1 MDNDNEFNYSSDNN
15 FKQIPSKNKN
25 GFGKTIFIPFISGIV
40 GAALVVGICFGVP
53 NVKNKIFNLN
63 SSTTSESQSSGS
75 SKSSNS
81 EYNAK
86 LMDIAEYSETSVAV
100 AESVLPSVVGI
111 TVEYNVSSFGQTGV
125 ATATGSGVIISEDG
139 YIITNNH
146 VINAESSSIYYQV
159 TEATSIKVH
168 LYGDDDDVQYDAEV
182 VGSDSTSDLAVLKIE
197 PKEDLTAIK
206 IGDSDNLRV
215 GEFVMAVGNPLGLD
229 SSITCGVISALDRE
243 VTDSEGNTYLT
254 IQTDA
259 AINSGNSG
267 GALVNSKG
275 ELIGINSLKL
285 SNSSSS
291 ETTIEGIGFAIPINS
306 SMDVINQLIEYGT
319 VKRPYIGIT
328 GSSLTEA
335 LAERYNYPVGV
346 YVESV
351 EDDGPA
357 KDAGLEVGD
366 VITEV
371 EGQAVKSVEEIN
383 RIKNTYSIGDTIT
396 LKVYRDNDYID
407 VDITLGETP
416 EETDESESPTVQN
429 QSDLYNYY
437 YQY

>member
-15 FKQIPSKNKN
+15 FKQVPKKNN
-25 GFGKTIFIPFISGIV
+25 GFGKTVFVPFLSGIV
-40 GAALVVGICFGVP
+40 GTALVLGVCFGVP
-53 NVKNKIFNLN
+53 NIKNKLIGSN
-63 SSTTSESQSSGS
+63 SSVNTDGNSSNS
-75 SKSSNS
+75 ASNS

-86 LMDIAEYSETSVAV
+86 LMDIAEFSETSVAV
-100 AESVLPSVVGI
+100 AEKVLPSVVGI
-111 TVEYNVSSFGQTGV
+111 NVEYSIASSFGQTGV
-125 ATATGSGVIISEDG
+125 AEAAGSGVIISKDG

-146 VINAESSSIYYQV
+146 VINASSSSTFYQI

-168 LYGDDDDVQYDAEV
+168 LYGDADDVQYDAEV
-182 VGSDSTSDLAVLKIE
+182 VGSDSASDLAVLKIE
-197 PKEDLTAIK
+197 PKEELTAIA
-206 IGDSDNLRV
+206 IGDSDNLKA

-229 SSITCGVISALDRE
+229 SSVTTGIISALNRE

-291 ETTIEGIGFAIPINS
+291 EATIEGIGFAIPVNS
-306 SMDVINQLIEYGT
+306 SMDIINQLIEYGT

-357 KDAGLEVGD
+357 KTAGLVVGD

-371 EGQAVKSVEEIN
+371 DGKAVASVDDIN
-383 RIKNTYSIGDTIT
+383 LIKNNHSIGDTISLT
-396 LKVYRDNDYID
+396 IYRDGDYINLD
-407 VDITLGETP
+407 VTLGETP
-416 EETDESESPTVQN
+416 EETEEKTETPQN
-429 QSDLYNYY
+429 QAYY
-437 YQY
+437 YDYFQN

>member
-15 FKQIPSKNKN
+15 FKQVPKKNN
-25 GFGKTIFIPFISGIV
+25 GFGKTVFVPFLSGIV
-40 GAALVVGICFGVP
+40 GTALVLGVCFGVP
-53 NVKNKIFNLN
+53 NIKNKLIGSN
-63 SSTTSESQSSGS
+63 SSVNTDGNSSNS
-75 SKSSNS
+75 ASNS

-86 LMDIAEYSETSVAV
+86 LMDIAEFSETSVAV
-100 AESVLPSVVGI
+100 AEKVLPSVVGI
-111 TVEYNVSSFGQTGV
+111 NVEYSIASSFGQTGV
-125 ATATGSGVIISEDG
+125 AEAAGSGVIISKDG

-146 VINAESSSIYYQV
+146 VINASSSSTFYQI

-168 LYGDDDDVQYDAEV
+168 LYGDADDVQYDAEV
-182 VGSDSTSDLAVLKIE
+182 VGSDSASDLAVLKIE
-197 PKEDLTAIK
+197 PKEELTAIA
-206 IGDSDNLRV
+206 IGDSDNLKA

-229 SSITCGVISALDRE
+229 SSVTTGIISALNRE

-291 ETTIEGIGFAIPINS
+291 EATIEGIGFAIPVNS
-306 SMDVINQLIEYGT
+306 SMDIINQLIEYGT

-357 KDAGLEVGD
+357 KAAGLVVGD

-371 EGQAVKSVEEIN
+371 DGKAVASVDDIN
-383 RIKNTYSIGDTIT
+383 LIKNNHSIGDTISLT
-396 LKVYRDNDYID
+396 IYRDGDYINLD
-407 VDITLGETP
+407 VTLGEAPEKTEEKTETP
-416 EETDESESPTVQN
+416 QN
-429 QSDLYNYY
+429 QAYY
-437 YQY
+437 YDYFQN

>member
-15 FKQIPSKNKN
+15 FKQVPKKNN
-25 GFGKTIFIPFISGIV
+25 GFGKTVFVPFLSGIV
-40 GAALVVGICFGVP
+40 GTALVLGVCFGVP
-53 NVKNKIFNLN
+53 NIKNKLIGSNLSVNTDGN
-63 SSTTSESQSSGS
+63 SSNSA
-75 SKSSNS
+75 SNS

-86 LMDIAEYSETSVAV
+86 LMDIAEFSETSVAV
-100 AESVLPSVVGI
+100 AEKVLPSVVGI
-111 TVEYNVSSFGQTGV
+111 NVEYSIASSFGQTGV
-125 ATATGSGVIISEDG
+125 AEAAGSGVIISKDG

-146 VINAESSSIYYQV
+146 VINASSSSTFYQI

-168 LYGDDDDVQYDAEV
+168 LYGDADDVQYDAEV
-182 VGSDSTSDLAVLKIE
+182 VGSDSASDLAVLKIE
-197 PKEDLTAIK
+197 PKEELTAIA
-206 IGDSDNLRV
+206 IGDSDNLKA

-229 SSITCGVISALDRE
+229 SSVTTGIISALNRE

-291 ETTIEGIGFAIPINS
+291 EATIEGIGFAIPVNS
-306 SMDVINQLIEYGT
+306 SMDIINQLIEYGT

-357 KDAGLEVGD
+357 KAAGLVVGD

-371 EGQAVKSVEEIN
+371 DGKAVASVDDIN
-383 RIKNTYSIGDTIT
+383 LIKNNHSIGDTISLT
-396 LKVYRDNDYID
+396 IYRDGDYINLD
-407 VDITLGETP
+407 VTLGETP
-416 EETDESESPTVQN
+416 EETEEKTETPQN
-429 QSDLYNYY
+429 QAYY
-437 YQY
+437 YDYFQN

>member
-15 FKQIPSKNKN
+15 FKQVPKKNN
-25 GFGKTIFIPFISGIV
+25 GFGKTVFVPFLSGIV
-40 GAALVVGICFGVP
+40 GTALVLGVCFGVP
-53 NVKNKIFNLN
+53 NIKNKLIGSN
-63 SSTTSESQSSGS
+63 SSVNTDGNSSNS
-75 SKSSNS
+75 ASNS

-86 LMDIAEYSETSVAV
+86 LMDIAEFSETSVAV
-100 AESVLPSVVGI
+100 AEKVLPSVVGI
-111 TVEYNVSSFGQTGV
+111 NVEYSIASSFGQTGV
-125 ATATGSGVIISEDG
+125 AEAAGSGVIISKDG

-146 VINAESSSIYYQV
+146 VINASSSSTFYQI

-168 LYGDDDDVQYDAEV
+168 LYGDADDVQYDAEV
-182 VGSDSTSDLAVLKIE
+182 VGSDSASDLAVLKIE
-197 PKEDLTAIK
+197 PKEELTAIA
-206 IGDSDNLRV
+206 IGDSDNLKA

-229 SSITCGVISALDRE
+229 SSVTTGIISALNRE

-291 ETTIEGIGFAIPINS
+291 EATIEGIGFAIPVNS
-306 SMDVINQLIEYGT
+306 SMDIINQLIEYGT

-357 KDAGLEVGD
+357 KAAGLVVGD

-371 EGQAVKSVEEIN
+371 DGKAVASVDDIN
-383 RIKNTYSIGDTIT
+383 LIKNNHSIGDTISLT
-396 LKVYRDNDYID
+396 IYRDGDYINLD
-407 VDITLGETP
+407 VTLGETP
-416 EETDESESPTVQN
+416 EETEEKTETPQN
-429 QSDLYNYY
+429 QAYY
-437 YQY
+437 YDYFQN

>member
-15 FKQIPSKNKN
+15 FKQVPVKNKN
-25 GFGKTIFIPFISGIV
+25 GFGKTVFVPLISGIV
-40 GAALVVGICFGVP
+40 GAALVVGVCFGIP
-53 NVKNKIFNLN
+53 SVKERLLSLN
-63 SSTTSESQSSGS
+63 SSTASENGS
-75 SKSSNS
+75 SNSASANS
-81 EYNAK
+81 EYNAT

-111 TVEYNVSSFGQTGV
+111 TVEYNVSSFGQSGI

-168 LYGDDDDVQYDAEV
+168 LYGDSDDVQYEAEV

-197 PKEDLTAIK
+197 SDQELTAIK

-229 SSITCGVISALDRE
+229 SSVTCGVISALNRE
-243 VTDSEGNTYLT
+243 VTDSDGNTYLT

-267 GALVNSKG
+267 GTLVNSKG

-291 ETTIEGIGFAIPINS
+291 ETTIEGIGFAIPVNS
-306 SMDVINQLIEYGT
+306 SMDIIDQLIEYGT
-319 VKRPYIGIT
+319 VRRPYIGIS

-335 LAERYNYPVGV
+335 LSERYNYPVGV

-351 EDDGPA
+351 EEGGPA
-357 KDAGLEVGD
+357 EEAGLEVGD

-371 EGQAVKSVEEIN
+371 DGQAVESVEEIN
-383 RIKNTYSIGDTIT
+383 TIKNTYSIGDTISLT
-396 LKVYRDNDYID
+396 VYRNNDYITVD
-407 VDITLGETP
+407 VTLGETP
-416 EETDESESPTVQN
+416 EETEEETPALEN

-437 YQY
+437 FNY

>member
-15 FKQIPSKNKN
+15 FKQVPSKNKN
-25 GFGKTIFIPFISGIV
+25 GFGKTVLLPFVSGIV
-40 GAALVVGICFGVP
+40 GASLVLGVCFGVP
-53 NVKNKIFNLN
+53 NIRERIFGGTN
-63 SSTTSESQSSGS
+63 SSNTSGNSQSSS
-75 SKSSNS
+75 ISSNS
-81 EYNAK
+81 EYNAT

-100 AESVLPSVVGI
+100 AEAVLPSVVGI
-111 TVEYNVSSFGQTGV
+111 TVDYSVSSFGQTG
-125 ATATGSGVIISEDG
+125 TASASGSGVIISEDG

-146 VINAESSSIYYQV
+146 VINAESSSTYYQI
-159 TEATSIKVH
+159 TEATSIRVH
-168 LYGDDDDVQYDAEV
+168 LYGDDDDVQYEATV

-197 PKEDLTAIK
+197 PAETLTAIT

-229 SSITCGVISALDRE
+229 SSVTTGIISALNRE
-243 VTDSEGNTYLT
+243 VTDSEGNTYIT

-291 ETTIEGIGFAIPINS
+291 ETTIEGIGFAIPVNS
-306 SMDVINQLIEYGT
+306 SMDIINQLIEYGT
-319 VKRPYIGIT
+319 VIRPYIGIT

-351 EDDGPA
+351 LDDGPA
-357 KDAGLEVGD
+357 NGVLEVGD

-371 EGQAVKSVEEIN
+371 ESESVTSVDEIN
-383 RIKNTYSIGDTIT
+383 RIKNTYSVGDTISLT
-396 LKVYRDNDYID
+396 VYRDGDYIT
-407 VDITLGETP
+407 VEITLVETP
-416 EETDESESPTVQN
+416 EETEDSVTAQD
-429 QSDLYNYY
+429 QSNYNNYY
-437 YQY
+437 YYNY

>member
-15 FKQIPSKNKN
+15 FKQVPVKSKNS
-25 GFGKTIFIPFISGIV
+25 FGKTVFVPLISGIV
-40 GAALVVGICFGVP
+40 GAALVVGVCFGVP
-53 NVKNKIFNLN
+53 SVKERLIGLN
-63 SSTTSESQSSGS
+63 SSTASENGS
-75 SKSSNS
+75 SNSSTSANS
-81 EYNAK
+81 EYNAT

-111 TVEYNVSSFGQTGV
+111 TVEYNVSSFGQSGI

-146 VINAESSSIYYQV
+146 VINAESSSVYYQV

-168 LYGDDDDVQYDAEV
+168 LYGDSDDVQYEAEV

-197 PKEDLTAIK
+197 PDQKLTAIK

-229 SSITCGVISALDRE
+229 SSVTCGVISALNRE

-291 ETTIEGIGFAIPINS
+291 ETTIEGIGFAIPVNS
-306 SMDVINQLIEYGT
+306 SMDIIDQLIEYGT
-319 VKRPYIGIT
+319 VRRPYIGIT

-351 EDDGPA
+351 EEGGPA
-357 KDAGLEVGD
+357 EEAGLEVGD

-371 EGQAVKSVEEIN
+371 EGQAVGSVEEIN
-383 RIKNTYSIGDTIT
+383 TIKNTYSIGDTISLT
-396 LKVYRDNDYID
+396 IYRDNDYTTVD
-407 VDITLGETP
+407 VTLGETP
-416 EETDESESPTVQN
+416 EETEEETPTLED
-429 QSDLYNYY
+429 QSDFYNYY
-437 YQY
+437 FNY

>member
-15 FKQIPSKNKN
+15 FKQVPSKNKN
-25 GFGKTIFIPFISGIV
+25 GFGKTVLLPFVSGIV
-40 GAALVVGICFGVP
+40 GASLVLGVCFGVP
-53 NVKNKIFNLN
+53 NIRERIFGGTN
-63 SSTTSESQSSGS
+63 SSNTSGNSQSSS
-75 SKSSNS
+75 ISSNS
-81 EYNAK
+81 EYNAT

-100 AESVLPSVVGI
+100 AEAVLPSVVGI
-111 TVEYNVSSFGQTGV
+111 TVDYSVSSFGQTG
-125 ATATGSGVIISEDG
+125 TASASGSGVIISEDG

-146 VINAESSSIYYQV
+146 VINAESSSTYYQI
-159 TEATSIKVH
+159 TEATSIRVH
-168 LYGDDDDVQYDAEV
+168 LYGDDDDVQYEATV

-197 PKEDLTAIK
+197 PAETLTAIT

-229 SSITCGVISALDRE
+229 SSVTTGIISALNRE
-243 VTDSEGNTYLT
+243 VTDSEGNTYIT

-291 ETTIEGIGFAIPINS
+291 ETTIEGIGFAIPVNS
-306 SMDVINQLIEYGT
+306 SMDIINQLIEYGT
-319 VKRPYIGIT
+319 VIRPYIGIT

-351 EDDGPA
+351 LDDGPA
-357 KDAGLEVGD
+357 NGVLEVGD

-371 EGQAVKSVEEIN
+371 EGKSVTSVDEIN
-383 RIKNTYSIGDTIT
+383 RIKNTYSVGDTISLT
-396 LKVYRDNDYID
+396 VYRDGDYIT
-407 VDITLGETP
+407 VEITLVETP
-416 EETDESESPTVQN
+416 EETEDSVTAQD
-429 QSDLYNYY
+429 QSNYNNYY
-437 YQY
+437 YYNY

>member
-15 FKQIPSKNKN
+15 FKQVPVKNKN
-25 GFGKTIFIPFISGIV
+25 GFGKTVFVPLISGIV
-40 GAALVVGICFGVP
+40 GAALVVGVCFGIP
-53 NVKNKIFNLN
+53 SVKERLLSLN
-63 SSTTSESQSSGS
+63 SSTASENGS
-75 SKSSNS
+75 SNSASANS
-81 EYNAK
+81 EYNAT

-111 TVEYNVSSFGQTGV
+111 TVEYNVSSFGQSGI

-168 LYGDDDDVQYDAEV
+168 LYGDSDDVQYEAEV

-197 PKEDLTAIK
+197 SDQELTAIK

-229 SSITCGVISALDRE
+229 SSVTCGVISALNRE
-243 VTDSEGNTYLT
+243 VTDSDGNTYLT

-291 ETTIEGIGFAIPINS
+291 ETTIEGIGFAIPVNS
-306 SMDVINQLIEYGT
+306 SMDIIDQLIEYGT
-319 VKRPYIGIT
+319 VRRPYIGIS

-335 LAERYNYPVGV
+335 LSERYNYPVGV

-351 EDDGPA
+351 EEGGPA
-357 KDAGLEVGD
+357 EEAGLEVGD

-371 EGQAVKSVEEIN
+371 DGQAVESVEEIN
-383 RIKNTYSIGDTIT
+383 TIKNTYSIGDTISLT
-396 LKVYRDNDYID
+396 VYRNNDYITVD
-407 VDITLGETP
+407 VTLGETP
-416 EETDESESPTVQN
+416 EETEEETPTLEN

-437 YQY
+437 FNY